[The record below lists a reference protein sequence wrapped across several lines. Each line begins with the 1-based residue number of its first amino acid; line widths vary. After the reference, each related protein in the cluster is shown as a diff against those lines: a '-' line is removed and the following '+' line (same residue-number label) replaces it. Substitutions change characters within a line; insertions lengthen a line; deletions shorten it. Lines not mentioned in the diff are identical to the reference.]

1 MRLINLILSAMFIAT
16 IMPVALSQE
25 SYLSPTMGQLYPTDW
40 LEGGYPRSFDRSMLM
55 DPGIAG
61 MVRWLDSPVPSFSW
75 YSSDASFYR
84 QMLPASTF
92 SPFSEYY
99 ATAAVPIEGEIIS
112 YPARFDISQA
122 TPSNVYYGAGQGLP
136 YSQYL
141 SIVPSRT
148 NDLWIRGTRNWTQY
162 LVSPVG
168 MTLELVANVP
178 AGGMGSFYET
188 VQTETTSQRSKT
200 YQFHAGY
207 NTMKFNANQLGRHI
221 LYFIVDNQP
230 SNVVIVDVFAQ
241 APRVPSS
248 IYPRPSLVDSQQYLS
263 PSQMPAAPAPAP
275 APSSGDVPVTIVY
288 PSPGNFE
295 VYVDGAYVG
304 TGTNG
309 DFTFQTRGG
318 MSHVIS
324 IWDGFWMYQKSIYFE
339 SGVPKVINVEAI

>member
-1 MRLINLILSAMFIAT
+1 MKLMKLILVAMLIVMM
-16 IMPVALSQE
+16 MPVALSQG
-25 SYLSPTMGQLYPTDW
+25 SYLSPYIGQMYPTDW
-40 LEGGYPRSFDRSMLM
+40 LEGGYVSSFDRSMLM

-75 YSSDASFYR
+75 YSSDVSFYR

-99 ATAAVPIEGEIIS
+99 ATAAVPIEGEIVS
-112 YPARFDISQA
+112 YPVRFDITQA
-122 TPSNVYYGAGQGLP
+122 TPSYVYYGAGQGLP

-141 SIVPSRT
+141 SIVPSKT

-178 AGGMGSFYET
+178 VGGMGSFYET
-188 VQTETTSQRSKT
+188 VQTETSSQRSKT
-200 YQFHAGY
+200 YQFNAGY
-207 NTMKFNANQLGRHI
+207 NTMKFNTNQLGRHI
-221 LYFIVDNQP
+221 LYFVVGNQP

-241 APRVPSS
+241 APQAQPFT
-248 IYPRPSLVDSQQYLS
+248 YPVTDSANAQQYLS
-263 PSQMPAAPAPAP
+263 PSQKPAP
-275 APSSGDVPVTIVY
+275 APSSGDVPVTIIY
-288 PSPGNFE
+288 PNPGNFE
-295 VYVDGAYVG
+295 VYVDGAYAG

-309 DFTFQTRGG
+309 DFTFKARGG

-339 SGVPKVINVEAI
+339 SGLAKVINVEAI

>member
-1 MRLINLILSAMFIAT
+1 MKLMKLILVAMLIAMM
-16 IMPVALSQE
+16 MPVALSQG
-25 SYLSPTMGQLYPTDW
+25 SYLSPYIGQMYPTDW
-40 LEGGYPRSFDRSMLM
+40 LEGGYVSSFDRSTMM
-55 DPGIAG
+55 DPGVAG
-61 MVRWLDSPVPSFSW
+61 MVRWLDAPVPSFSW
-75 YSSDASFYR
+75 YSSDVSFYR

-112 YPARFDISQA
+112 YPARFDIAQS

-141 SIVPSRT
+141 SIVPSKT

-200 YQFHAGY
+200 YQFNAGY

-221 LYFIVDNQP
+221 LYFIVGNQP
-230 SNVVIVDVFAQ
+230 SNIVIVDVFAQ
-241 APRVPSS
+241 APQLPSS
-248 IYPRPSLVDSQQYLS
+248 IYPLPNLVDSQQYLS
-263 PSQMPAAPAPAP
+263 PSQMPAT
-275 APSSGDVPVTIVY
+275 APSSGDVPVTIIY
-288 PSPGNFE
+288 PNPGNFE

-309 DFTFQTRGG
+309 DFTFKARGG

-324 IWDGFWMYQKSIYFE
+324 IWDGLWMYQKSIYFE
-339 SGVPKVINVEAI
+339 SGLPKVINVEAI